1 MVLPAPNLDDR
12 QFQDL
17 VDEAKRLVQLRCPTW
32 TDHNVSD
39 PGVTLIEAFA
49 GMVDQL
55 IYRLNRVPD
64 RHYVKF
70 LDLLGVRL
78 RPPSAARGEVTFWLS
93 APQPQPVVIRAETEV
108 ATPRTDVEDA
118 VVFSTTEELTVLP
131 CEFHAVAAAPVGAEP
146 VPMTARLGSGEG
158 FPAFVRMLDGRPDD
172 RSVPEVGAAML
183 VGLSAAV
190 PRCAVVIR
198 LDCWVAGVGVDPR
211 HPPLVWEAWTDHGW
225 AACEVDR
232 DSSGGLNMPGDVV
245 LHVPAGHQAS
255 VINSERAGWLRC
267 RLVEA
272 EPGQPSYTESPRIR
286 SISAFTIGGTTR
298 IVHAEVIRDEHL
310 GSSDGTPAQ
319 RFRLSRRPVVA
330 WDEPIELIAVDPVAR
345 PDPASRS
352 IEDGGR
358 TVWTQVD
365 QFAACGPEDRAYQ
378 VDAVAG
384 EVVFGPAVREA
395 DGTLR
400 CYGAIPPKGAQLR
413 LASYRTGGGVAG
425 NVTVGAIRVLKTS
438 VPYVTRVQN
447 RVSAVGGVDAESLDD
462 AKVRAPLA
470 LRARDR
476 AVTVDDYVDLT
487 TQVAPEIARVHCVAG
502 DSGPEARGVR
512 VLLVP
517 QLQRDELWRVRPAD
531 LQPLPETLT
540 RVTARLAERKILG
553 TRLVVEPP
561 EYRWLTAVVSVT
573 ARATFRAEQVR
584 VEVLR
589 ALYRLF
595 DPLVGGDGQG
605 WPFGRAVLAHEVNAA
620 LSRVPGVDLAEE
632 LSIRLYP
639 ADPGTGRRGNEV
651 PRLAVPPTGLVC
663 SYEHQVRV
671 RQ

>member
-17 VDEAKRLVQLRCPTW
+17 VDEAKRLVQLRCPDW

-70 LDLLGVRL
+70 LDLLGISL

-108 ATPRTDVEDA
+108 ATPRTDVEDP
-118 VVFSTTEELTVLP
+118 VVFSTVEELTVVP
-131 CEFHAVAAAPVGAEP
+131 CAFHAVASAPVGAEP
-146 VPMTARLGSGEG
+146 VPMTAKLVSGEG
-158 FPAFVRMLDGRPDD
+158 FSSFIRMREGIPDE
-172 RSVPEVGAAML
+172 RAVPETGAAML

-190 PRCAVVIR
+190 PRCAVVLR
-198 LDCWVAGVGVDPR
+198 LDCWVAGVGVDPK
-211 HPPLVWEAWTDHGW
+211 HPPLVWEAFTGRGW
-225 AACEVDR
+225 VACEVDR
-232 DSSGGLNMPGDVV
+232 DESGGLNRPGDVV
-245 LHVPAGHQAS
+245 LHVPAGHQTS

-272 EPGQPSYTESPRIR
+272 EPGQPTYTESPRIR
-286 SISAFTIGGTTR
+286 AISAFTIGGTSR
-298 IVHAEVIRDEHL
+298 IVHAEVVRDEHL
-310 GSSDGTPAQ
+310 GVSDGTPAQ
-319 RFRLSRRPVVA
+319 RFRLSRRPVVQ
-330 WDEPIELIAVDPVAR
+330 WD
-345 PDPASRS
+345 DPARLWTTEPAGSTDQQDRS
-352 IEDGGR
+352 AP
-358 TVWTQVD
+358 WTPVEHFAYSGPVD
-365 QFAACGPEDRAYQ
+365 RVYQLDAC
-378 VDAVAG
+378 AG

-400 CYGAIPPKGAQLR
+400 CYGAIPPKGAHLR
-413 LASYRTGGGVAG
+413 LSSYRTGGGAAG
-425 NVTVGAIRVLKTS
+425 NVTAGAIRVLKTS

-447 RVSAVGGVDAESLDD
+447 RIAAVGGVDAESLAD
-462 AKVRAPLA
+462 AKVRAPLR

-476 AVTVDDYVDLT
+476 AVTADDYVELT
-487 TQVAPEIARVHCVAG
+487 RQVAPEIARVHCVTG
-502 DSGPEARGVR
+502 ESGPDARGVR

-517 QLQRDELWRVRPAD
+517 QLHRDELGRVRPVE
-531 LQPLPETLT
+531 LLPLPETLA
-540 RVTARLAERKILG
+540 RVAGRLAERKVLG

-573 ARATFRAEQVR
+573 ARANYRAEDVR
-584 VEVLR
+584 SDVLR

-595 DPLVGGDGQG
+595 DPLIGGDGQG
-605 WPFGRAVLAHEVNAA
+605 WPFGRAVLSHEVNAA

-632 LSIRLYP
+632 LSIRLFP
-639 ADPGTGRRGNEV
+639 ADPATGRRGSEV
-651 PRLAVPPTGLVC
+651 PRLAVPATGLVC